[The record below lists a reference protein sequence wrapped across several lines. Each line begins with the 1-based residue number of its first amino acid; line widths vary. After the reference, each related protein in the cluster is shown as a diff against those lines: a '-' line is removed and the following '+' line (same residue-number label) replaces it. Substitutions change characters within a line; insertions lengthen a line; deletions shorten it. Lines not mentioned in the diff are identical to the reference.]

1 MFLMALICNV
11 LSIFTNNIK
20 HAVVCFAIANS
31 KSGDEMAVELT
42 DFNSPQLVSA
52 ALPLVSS
59 VTNLVTNFTKL
70 F

>member
-31 KSGDEMAVELT
+31 KSGEMAVELT